1 MNLTI
6 QDFEKIQELLQD
18 ASLDYQMELQDGNI
32 VIMGPSDIVSSEISA
47 RLIAFL
53 FVWIEPRKL
62 GRLFDSSGGFILSDT
77 NLRAPDV
84 SFVSAERLRQSPRA
98 FGQLI
103 PDMVVEIKSKTDR
116 LKKIEEKIEIYLALA
131 ARVGILIDPDKQ
143 TVTIYRPNSEPTLLN
158 NEDTLTIPELFPGW
172 ELPVAELWPPVFD

>member
-18 ASLDYQMELQDGNI
+18 ASLDYQMELPDGNL
-32 VIMGPSDIVSSEISA
+32 VIMGRADIVSSEISA

-53 FVWIEPRKL
+53 FSWIEPRKL

-84 SFVSAERLRQSPRA
+84 SFVSAERLRQTQRNFAS
-98 FGQLI
+98 LV
-103 PDMVVEIKSKTDR
+103 PDLVVEIKSRTDR
-116 LKKIEEKIEIYLALA
+116 VKKIE
-131 ARVGILIDPDKQ
+131 
-143 TVTIYRPNSEPTLLN
+143 
-158 NEDTLTIPELFPGW
+158 
-172 ELPVAELWPPVFD
+172 

>member
-1 MNLTI
+1 MNLTVK
-6 QDFEKIQELLQD
+6 DLEKVQELLES
-18 ASLDYQMELQDGNI
+18 ASLDYQIELPDGNI
-32 VIMGPSDIVSSEISA
+32 VIMGPSDIVSSEIGI
-47 RLIAFL
+47 RLSAFL
-53 FVWIEPRKL
+53 FAWIEPRKL

-84 SFVSAERLRQSPRA
+84 SFVSAERLRQIPRA

-103 PDMVVEIKSKTDR
+103 PDMVVEIKYKTDR
-116 LKKIEEKIEIYLALA
+116 FKKIEEKIEMYLALA

-143 TVTIYRPNSEPTLLN
+143 TVTIYRPNREPTLLN